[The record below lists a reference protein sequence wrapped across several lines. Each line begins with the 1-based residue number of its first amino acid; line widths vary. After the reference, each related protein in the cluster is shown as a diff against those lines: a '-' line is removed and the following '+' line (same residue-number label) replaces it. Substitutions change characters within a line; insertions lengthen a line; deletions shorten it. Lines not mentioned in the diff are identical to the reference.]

1 MRMLDLAKALLCAS
15 AILVFGAIAISLMT
29 QDAWLA
35 LAHAAGL
42 VGAVIAAIA
51 VLLMLASALR
61 RWRDGPRS
69 PAEPGAIQDH
79 ELGQTGW
86 D

>member
-1 MRMLDLAKALLCAS
+1 MRMLDLAKTLLCAS
-15 AILVFGAIAISLMT
+15 AILVFGAVAISLMT
-29 QDAWLA
+29 QDAWLVV
-35 LAHAAGL
+35 AHAAGL
-42 VGAVIAAIA
+42 VSAVIAALA

-61 RWRDGPRS
+61 HWRGGARS
-69 PAEPGAIQDH
+69 PAEPEPIQDH